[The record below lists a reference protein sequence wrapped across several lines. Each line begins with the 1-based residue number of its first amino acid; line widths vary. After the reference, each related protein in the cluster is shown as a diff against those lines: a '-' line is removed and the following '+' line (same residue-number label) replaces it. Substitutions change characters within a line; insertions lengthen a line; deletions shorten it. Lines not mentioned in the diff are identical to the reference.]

1 MRVIVDYVMNHTSDE
16 YPWFIESRSSRD
28 FSNKKQMVD
37 VEPGRVVVSTAPAV
51 ESVVGPQG
59 LLLPKQEAV
68 IIVLDVCQGTDRYL
82 PNRAH
87 IGGPNW
93 PR

>member
-16 YPWFIESRSSRD
+16 HPWFIESRSSRD

-51 ESVVGPQG
+51 ESVVGP
-59 LLLPKQEAV
+59 
-68 IIVLDVCQGTDRYL
+68 
-82 PNRAH
+82 
-87 IGGPNW
+87 
-93 PR
+93 